1 MYLALK
7 KELKKM
13 IDDFK
18 MPPFL
23 RLIIIIAVIF
33 VAIIGLKFTAPILS
47 LVILSI
53 FLSLLFYP
61 FLRWLEKRGISYN
74 LSILVTLVGIMAL
87 GLGVLAFLAISLAQL
102 VKSIPSLTINSSSFL
117 AEYGNQIIQFIV
129 TNIPFGNITGIIA
142 DGIFILFAV
151 IFLVYELPQIKKRLV
166 KGLGA
171 DNPTLNKAFDLVGT
185 FIKYFIIRVKVNFI
199 YGIGV
204 TGILFIFDINFAVLW
219 GLLTFLLGFIP
230 YLGITIAAIPPV
242 LVTWSKYGIQSAII
256 MGILFIIINT
266 IVESYIFPKLTGKGL
281 QMSVYVVFV
290 ALFVWGWI
298 LGPAGFFIAI
308 PLTLIIIKYLENF
321 DETRW
326 LALLMTSGDEKDA
339 KKSIEK

>member
-1 MYLALK
+1 M
-7 KELKKM
+7 M
-13 IDDFK
+13 DDYK
-18 MPPFL
+18 IPPFL

-33 VAIIGLKFTAPILS
+33 VAIIGLKFTAPILG
-47 LVILSI
+47 LIILSI

-61 FLRWLEKRGISYN
+61 FLRWLEKRGLSYN
-74 LSILVTLVGIMAL
+74 LSILVTLVGISAL
-87 GLGVLAFLAISLAQL
+87 FLGILALLAVSLTQL
-102 VKSIPSLTINSSSFL
+102 VKELPSLTINYSSFL
-117 AEYGNQIIQFIV
+117 AEYGNQIIQFLV
-129 TNIPFGNITGIIA
+129 TNIPFGNIAGLIA
-142 DGIFILFAV
+142 DGIFMLFAV

-166 KGLGA
+166 NSLGA
-171 DNPTLNKAFDLVGT
+171 DNPTLKKTFDLIGT

-204 TGILFIFDINFAVLW
+204 AGILFLFDINFAVLW

-230 YLGITIAAIPPV
+230 YLGIMIAAIPPI

-256 MGILFIIINT
+256 MAILFIIINT

-281 QMSVYVVFV
+281 QMSVYVVFA

-298 LGPAGFFIAI
+298 LGPAGFFIGI
-308 PLTLIIIKYLENF
+308 PLTLIIIKYLDHF

-326 LALLMTSGDEKDA
+326 LASLMTSGEETP
-339 KKSIEK
+339 KKK